1 MVKFFQTF
9 IVNFN
14 LCLINS
20 ILNKGYKMPRATS
33 TNKKKF
39 SDGKKIT
46 IKPSGI
52 ARIHKSVM
60 NEIVPAIIK
69 GAGQRYIYKY
79 IIRFGQKHKL
89 IKKKDS
95 KKFLKFCIDIHHM
108 TRRTDFFELLNVSK
122 GVRDYAKAFSK
133 VARSSSRKD
142 VVTRLKKLNKKLEKP
157 STKNEAE
164 DLIVNFIGELSI
176 SSALSAQRF
185 IGSAIEQEASSNEGG
200 IDGGEII
207 DSDIKGFIGGA
218 VAGFIGGL
226 IGGVT
231 SAPAAAGGAAAGTL
245 TASAL
250 QYLEEDA
257 ARDATS
263 PAETQASGGDGDQ
276 GVWDGDDNGGS
287 DWGDWSD
294 GDGYG
299 LG

>member
-1 MVKFFQTF
+1 
-9 IVNFN
+9 
-14 LCLINS
+14 
-20 ILNKGYKMPRATS
+20 MPRAS
-33 TNKKKF
+33 NTNKKKF
-39 SDGKKIT
+39 SEGKKIN
-46 IKPSGI
+46 IKPSDI

-60 NEIVPAIIK
+60 NEVVPAIIK
-69 GAGQRYIYKY
+69 GAGQRYVYKY
-79 IIRFGQKHKL
+79 LIRFGQKHKL

-95 KKFLKFCIDIHHM
+95 KKFLMFCIDIHHM
-108 TRRTDFFELLNVSK
+108 TRSADFFELLDVSK
-122 GVRDYAKAFSK
+122 GVKDYAKAFSK
-133 VARSSSRKD
+133 TARLSSRKD
-142 VVTRLKKLNKKLEKP
+142 VVTKLKNLNKKLEKP

-176 SSALSAQRF
+176 SSAMSAQKF
-185 IGSAIEQEASSNEGG
+185 ISSASEQEASSDEGG
-200 IDGGEII
+200 SIDGGEII

-226 IGGVT
+226 IGGAT
-231 SAPAAAGGAAAGTL
+231 SAPAAAGGAVAGTL

-257 ARDATS
+257 VRDATS

-276 GVWDGDDNGGS
+276 GVWDGDDNGGG

-299 LG
+299 IG